1 MTLTK
6 NGVEL
11 DLVEASPVWK
21 ALPGTKKLARAGVDA
36 AFVAAGLTAAPGA
49 ELAIV
54 LSDDAGVRELNRTWR
69 GKDAATNVLT
79 FPAAEPEAV
88 AQAPVLGD
96 IVLAFETIEREA
108 RGEGK
113 RPADHFVHLVVH
125 GVLHLF
131 GFDHET
137 DAEAEAMEVI
147 ERRALAGLGIA
158 DPYAE
163 PAHQGGSAAAHGSH
177 D

>member
-1 MTLTK
+1 MMLGK
-6 NGVEL
+6 IGVSL
-11 DLVEASPVWK
+11 DLVEASPRWK
-21 ALPGTKKLARAGVDA
+21 ALPGAKKLARTGVEA
-36 AFVAAGLTAAPGA
+36 AFAAAGLAAAHGA
-49 ELAIV
+49 EIAIV

-69 GKDAATNVLT
+69 GKDSATNVLT
-79 FPAAEPEAV
+79 FPAVEPDEIAG
-88 AQAPVLGD
+88 AQVLGD
-96 IVLAFETIEREA
+96 VVLAFETVEREA
-108 RGEGK
+108 LAEGK

-131 GFDHET
+131 GLDHGT
-137 DAEAEAMEVI
+137 DEEAEAMEAI

-163 PAHQGGSAAAHGSH
+163 SAHQGGSAAAHGSH